1 MVAQQGFV
9 LGPAHRELGRSGAQ
23 QELAARYA
31 RAVGA
36 RNTFFM
42 YAGHVDEA
50 VERLRRAGVVGEQG
64 RLLDIVGGR
73 GLRVADVRTAAA
85 EAHEAGALLLVD
97 NTVPSSFGCAPFEL
111 GANVSLEALDRVAAG
126 KLSRKVVA
134 VASCVPLACAGDEPV
149 GGLGDVLA
157 EEDLDAIDAGLDTL
171 PERMQRHFDHARAL
185 AEYLACCEGPV
196 SVSYPGLSAHPDH
209 DLATRIL
216 RHGFG
221 PAVDI
226 ELDPSAGMTAG
237 AFIDACRLNGR
248 EHPAGGFH
256 TRFSARDGADG
267 FAVRIFAGLDNPL
280 DIAADLDRVLRSLK

>member
-1 MVAQQGFV
+1 MVSQQGFV
-9 LGPAHRELGRSGAQ
+9 FGPAHRELGRSGAQ

-50 VERLRRAGVVGEQG
+50 IARLRRTGVVGEQG

-111 GANVSLEALDRVAAG
+111 GADVSLEALDRVAAG
-126 KLSRKVVA
+126 KLGRKVVA
-134 VASCVPLACAGDEPV
+134 VASRAPLSCAGDELA
-149 GGLGDVLA
+149 GGLGDELV
-157 EEDLDAIDAGLDTL
+157 EEDLRAIEDGLDTL
-171 PERMQRHFDHARAL
+171 NERMQRHFDHARAL
-185 AEYLACCEGPV
+185 AEYLACCEGRL
-196 SVSYPGLSAHPDH
+196 SVSYPGLAVHPDH
-209 DLATRIL
+209 ELATRIL

-226 ELDPSAGMTAG
+226 ELDSSADMTAG
-237 AFIDACRLNGR
+237 ALIDACHLNGR

-256 TRFSARDGADG
+256 TRYSARDGADG

-280 DIAADLDRVLRSLK
+280 DIAADLDRVLRTIR